1 MMLEALSRV
10 VEGINL
16 TEEEASATME
26 EIMRGEATPAQ
37 IAAFITALRMKGETV
52 EEITGCAQAMRQH
65 ATFIATANPATV
77 DTCGTGGD
85 GGKTFN
91 ISTTAAFVVSGA
103 GVPVAK
109 HGNRSVSSRCGS
121 ADLLK
126 ALGIEIEIEKEKVEE
141 CLREV
146 GIGFLFAPLLHRAM
160 KYALGP
166 RREIGIRTIFN
177 ILGPLSNPAQVKAQV
192 LGVFDADLTEKLAQV
207 LGKMGSH
214 HALVVHG
221 MDGLDEISTAAPTQ
235 ISEWKE
241 GEVRTFLWEP
251 EWVGIPR
258 SNLRELAGG
267 GPEENAQITMKILQG
282 ERGPRR
288 DIVLLNAAAGLMV
301 GGKAKDFEEGIE
313 MAADS
318 IDSHLAWGRLEALR
332 DASRR
337 K

>member
-1 MMLEALSRV
+1 MIVEAIKRV
-10 VEGINL
+10 VEGGDL
-16 TEEEASATME
+16 REEEASAAME

-37 IAAFITALRMKGETV
+37 IAALITALRMKGETV
-52 EEITGCAQAMRQH
+52 EEITGCARAMRLH
-65 ATFIATANPATV
+65 ATSISTFAPATI

-91 ISTTAAFVVSGA
+91 ISTTAAFVVAGA
-103 GVPVAK
+103 GVAVAK

-126 ALGIEIEIEKEKVEE
+126 ALGIEIEVEKERVEE

-166 RREIGIRTIFN
+166 RREIGIRTLFN
-177 ILGPLSNPAQVKAQV
+177 ILGPLTNPAQVRAQV
-192 LGVFDADLTEKLAQV
+192 LGVFRADLTERLASV
-207 LGKMGSH
+207 LGKLGSH

-221 MDGLDEISTAAPTQ
+221 LDGMDEITTSAPTQ

-241 GEVRTFLWEP
+241 ERVRTIVLEP
-251 EWVGIPR
+251 ESVGIQR
-258 SNLRELAGG
+258 AALRDLAGG
-267 GPEENAQITMKILQG
+267 EPEENAEITVRILKG

-288 DIVLLNAAAGLMV
+288 DIVLLNAAAGLLV
-301 GGKAKDFEEGIE
+301 GGKAKDLTEGMG
-313 MAADS
+313 MAAHS
-318 IDSHLAWGRLEALR
+318 IDSGLAWAKLEALR
-332 DASRR
+332 DVSRG

>member
-1 MMLEALSRV
+1 MIAETISRV
-10 VEGINL
+10 VEGRDL
-16 TEEEASATME
+16 TEEEASAAME

-52 EEITGCAQAMRQH
+52 EEITGCAKAMRQH
-65 ATFIATANPATV
+65 ATFIATVNPATV

-85 GGKTFN
+85 GGRTFN
-91 ISTTAAFVVSGA
+91 ISTTAAFVVAGA

-126 ALGIEIEIEKEKVEE
+126 ALGVEIEVEKEKVEE

-192 LGVFDADLTEKLAQV
+192 LGVFDANLTERLAQV

-214 HALVVHG
+214 HAMVVHG
-221 MDGLDEISTAAPTQ
+221 MDGLDEITTTAPTR
-235 ISEWKE
+235 ISEWKD
-241 GEVRTFLWEP
+241 GGVRTFLLEP
-251 EWVGIPR
+251 EMMGIPR
-258 SNLRELAGG
+258 ANPRELAGG
-267 GPEENAQITMKILQG
+267 GPEENAEITMRILEG
-282 ERGPRR
+282 ERGARR

-301 GGKAKDFEEGIE
+301 GGKARDFEQGIE
-313 MAADS
+313 MAVDS
-318 IDSHLAWGRLEALR
+318 IDSHLALRKLEALR
-332 DASRR
+332 DASRC